1 MPLVGIDAIKI
12 LAAAAP
18 ETGCLVYPVI
28 DALRNEV
35 YVPALKSGKP
45 CLSSI
50 EDSASALKALNKNIL
65 LLGGGAGVYRDFLK
79 KRLGKKVFFAPE
91 NMSRPLAGTLAVI
104 AHGLRGEYFEKV
116 LPLYIRR
123 SWAEERQKSG
133 K

>member
-1 MPLVGIDAIKI
+1 
-12 LAAAAP
+12 
-18 ETGCLVYPVI
+18 VI